1 MTNAPIVV
9 VAAVVKRDDVF
20 LAAQRLPGTHRA
32 GLWEF
37 PGGKCEPGE
46 SHVECLIRELRE
58 ELGATARVG
67 AEMFVTRF
75 AYSDRSVELHFY
87 ECQLAGEPRPLL
99 GQPIRWV
106 TREELRR
113 LPFLEADAAF
123 IEELCA
129 AK

>member
-1 MTNAPIVV
+1 MTSDPIVV
-9 VAAVVKRDDVF
+9 VAAVVERDDAF

-58 ELGATARVG
+58 ELGTGAKVG

-75 AYSDRSVELHFY
+75 AYSDHSVELHFY
-87 ECQLAGEPRPLL
+87 ECQLVGEPRSLL
-99 GQPIRWV
+99 GQPLRWV
-106 TREELRR
+106 NREELRS
-113 LPFLEADAAF
+113 LPFLEADVVF